1 MKSYDVLE
9 YTFPVSE
16 EFADP
21 PLLNRRD
28 RRRLEIYE
36 RIVEAGETLFE
47 ERGYDETK
55 VAEICERADV
65 AYGTFFNHFPT
76 KLDLL
81 RGLAD
86 RALARMVERLEELSK
101 QPGTIEDLLI
111 LLFEGG
117 AQTFQE
123 LTPGR
128 RELVGRVQTL
138 AYTDS
143 PEDRDRRFHAA
154 FEAFLRRAVEE
165 GRVRND
171 VPVETLA
178 EVVSSSFAFMSLSWL
193 HFDDYPVRERAASAA
208 RFLASTLAPKRG
220 RK

>member
-1 MKSYDVLE
+1 MSLDAVE
-9 YTFPVSE
+9 TP
-16 EFADP
+16 
-21 PLLNRRD
+21 LNRRD
-28 RRRLEIYE
+28 RRRLEIFE
-36 RIVEAGETLFE
+36 RIVAAGEALFE

-81 RGLAD
+81 RELAD

-123 LTPGR
+123 LSPGR
-128 RELVGRVQTL
+128 RELMGRVQTL

-154 FEAFLRRAVEE
+154 FQAFLRRAVEE
-165 GRVRND
+165 GRVRDD

-178 EVVSSSFAFMSLSWL
+178 EVVSSSFAFLSLSWL

-220 RK
+220 RA

>member
-1 MKSYDVLE
+1 M
-9 YTFPVSE
+9 SE
-16 EFADP
+16 DAGEIP
-21 PLLNRRD
+21 LNRRD
-28 RRRLEIYE
+28 RRRLELYE
-36 RIVEAGETLFE
+36 RIVAAGETLFE

-81 RGLAD
+81 RELAD

-123 LTPGR
+123 LSPGR
-128 RELVGRVQTL
+128 RELMGRVQTL

-154 FEAFLRRAVEE
+154 FQAFLRRAVEE
-165 GRVRND
+165 GKFKKNRGFR
-171 VPVETLA
+171 TA
-178 EVVSSSFAFMSLSWL
+178 IG
-193 HFDDYPVRERAASAA
+193 
-208 RFLASTLAPKRG
+208 RFSKFPANS
-220 RK
+220 

>member
-1 MKSYDVLE
+1 LKSSDVLE
-9 YTFPVSE
+9 YTHSVPQDASE
-16 EFADP
+16 AP
-21 PLLNRRD
+21 LNRRD

-36 RIVEAGETLFE
+36 RIVEAGEALFE
-47 ERGYDETK
+47 EQGYDETK

-81 RGLAD
+81 REMAD
-86 RALARMVERLEELSK
+86 RALVRMVERLEELSK
-101 QPGTIEDLLI
+101 QRGNIEDLLI

-123 LTPGR
+123 LSPGR

-154 FEAFLRRAVEE
+154 FQAFLRRAVEE
-165 GRVRND
+165 GRVRDD

-208 RFLASTLAPKRG
+208 RFLASTLAPKG
-220 RK
+220 ERK

>member
-1 MKSYDVLE
+1 MKSSDVLE
-9 YTFPVSE
+9 YTHSVPQDASE
-16 EFADP
+16 AP
-21 PLLNRRD
+21 LNRRD

-36 RIVEAGETLFE
+36 RIVEAGEALFE
-47 ERGYDETK
+47 EQGYDETK

-81 RGLAD
+81 REMAD
-86 RALARMVERLEELSK
+86 RALVRMVERLEELSK
-101 QPGTIEDLLI
+101 QRGNIEDLLI

-123 LTPGR
+123 LSPGR

-154 FEAFLRRAVEE
+154 FQAFLRRAVEE
-165 GRVRND
+165 GRVRDD

-208 RFLASTLAPKRG
+208 RFLASTLAPKG
-220 RK
+220 ERK

>member
-1 MKSYDVLE
+1 VPQDA
-9 YTFPVSE
+9 SE
-16 EFADP
+16 AP
-21 PLLNRRD
+21 LNRRD

-36 RIVEAGETLFE
+36 RIVEAGEALFE
-47 ERGYDETK
+47 EQGYDETK

-81 RGLAD
+81 REMAD
-86 RALARMVERLEELSK
+86 RALVRMVERLEELSK
-101 QPGTIEDLLI
+101 QRGNIEDLLI

-123 LTPGR
+123 LSPGR

-154 FEAFLRRAVEE
+154 FQAFLRRAVEE
-165 GRVRND
+165 GRVRDD

-208 RFLASTLAPKRG
+208 RFLASTLAPKG
-220 RK
+220 ERK